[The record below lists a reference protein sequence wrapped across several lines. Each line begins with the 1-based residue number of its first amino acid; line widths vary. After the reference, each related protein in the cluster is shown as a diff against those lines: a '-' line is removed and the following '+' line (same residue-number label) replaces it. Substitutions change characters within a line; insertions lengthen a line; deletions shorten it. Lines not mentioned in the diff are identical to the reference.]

1 MQRSLQV
8 VALCLAVGFGL
19 VVAAGLAE
27 GVTDGASAPPRPAAM
42 PDGDAATPV
51 ASAPRRIDVAK
62 ASVLRTGPTGCDAIA
77 LTFDL
82 CPVRDG
88 PGFDRPLVDFL
99 VANHVAATF
108 FASGRWMAK
117 HDAALRSLLAVPFF
131 EVGTHG
137 EVHAH
142 LHRLD
147 AAAQRAEISA
157 PIERL
162 AAGYGAH
169 PALFRPPYGEF
180 DDTTREVAAA
190 LDQRL
195 VLWSVV
201 SGDPSESS
209 TAPRMLAALRPA
221 LRDGAI
227 AIFHANGRGR
237 HTLELLETLVP
248 ELRERGLRFET
259 VSRLLAG
266 CAHEPAR

>member
-1 MQRSLQV
+1 LQV
-8 VALCLAVGFGL
+8 VALCL
-19 VVAAGLAE
+19 VVAARFDEGAAE
-27 GVTDGASAPPRPAAM
+27 EAPAPPRA
-42 PDGDAATPV
+42 AATEPSEVGAPV
-51 ASAPRRIDVAK
+51 PTAPRRTEVAK
-62 ASVLRTGPTGCDAIA
+62 ASVLRAGPAGCDAVA

-88 PGFDRPLVDFL
+88 PGFDQPLVDFL

-117 HDAALRSLLAVPFF
+117 HDAALRSLLGVPFF

-137 EVHAH
+137 ELHAH
-142 LHRLD
+142 LHHLD
-147 AAAQRAEISA
+147 IAGQRAEIAA

-180 DDTTREVAAA
+180 DDTTREVTAA

-248 ELRERGLRFET
+248 ELRQRGLRFET
-259 VSRLLAG
+259 VSQLLAG
-266 CAHEPAR
+266 CAHDAAR